1 MPAYRKTA
9 RLSEVDAAY
18 IAGLIDGEGT
28 ITLSR
33 KHSGENRQLS
43 VSISSTERNI
53 LESVLQ
59 RIGVGKITR
68 KRTAKPQHSPSF
80 AYAIWN
86 RQALD
91 LLEQITPYLTS
102 YKRKR
107 AQCALEH
114 YLRLTPRNGKNTRE
128 LLRKREDFERAVLSL
143 TSRSD

>member
-28 ITLSR
+28 VTLSR
-33 KHSGENRQLS
+33 KHRGENRQLN

-59 RIGVGKITR
+59 RVGAGKITR
-68 KRTAKPQHSPSF
+68 KRTAKLHHSPSF

-91 LLEQITPYLTS
+91 LLEQIAPHLTS
-102 YKRKR
+102 YK
-107 AQCALEH
+107 
-114 YLRLTPRNGKNTRE
+114 
-128 LLRKREDFERAVLSL
+128 RKREDFERAVFSL